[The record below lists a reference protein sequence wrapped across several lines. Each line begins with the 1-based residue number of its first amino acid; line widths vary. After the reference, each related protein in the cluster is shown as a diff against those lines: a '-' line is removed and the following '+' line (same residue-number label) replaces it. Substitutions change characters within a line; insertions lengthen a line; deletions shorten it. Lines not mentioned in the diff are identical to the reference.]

1 MKDQAR
7 RPEQTHNDA
16 TPGSSPI
23 ESRSSAVTGST
34 PSKEES
40 TVEDSTSLLGAGG
53 LAVADPSGPQRLTG
67 TREWSPH
74 NCNVVKGC
82 RNACLYCYAKS
93 MAIRFKRKTPE
104 TWHIEEPCLDM
115 AVRMARKQPTSI
127 MFPSTHDI
135 TPGCLDVCLQALDL
149 LLGAGH
155 HILIVS
161 KPHLSCVAEICRRF
175 SGFKAQ
181 ILFRFTIGS
190 LDPDTLRFWEP
201 NAPSPDERLASLR
214 LAHSLGFETS
224 VSCEPM
230 LDAHAVEIVRGVLPF
245 VTETIWL
252 GKVNQLRQRL
262 RMNGVLTP
270 EVATRA
276 DALIE
281 SQNDEAMAGLYEQL
295 RHCPKVR
302 WKESIKKVVGL
313 PLMVLERGHPRGNGN
328 MTDTRTGPHGPTTQ
342 GA

>member
-1 MKDQAR
+1 ML
-7 RPEQTHNDA
+7 DA
-16 TPGSSPI
+16 SSQI
-23 ESRSSAVTGST
+23 DFEKRQ
-34 PSKEES
+34 E
-40 TVEDSTSLLGAGG
+40 
-53 LAVADPSGPQRLTG
+53 LTG
-67 TREWSPH
+67 TKEWCPQ

-93 MAIRFKRKTPE
+93 MAIRFKRKTPA

-115 AVRMARKQPTSI
+115 AVRVARKKPTRI

-149 LLGAGH
+149 LLDAGH

-161 KPHLSCVAEICRRF
+161 KPHFPCVTRICRRF
-175 SGFKAQ
+175 AGFKAQ

-201 NAPSPDERLASLR
+201 HAPSPDERLASLE

-224 VSCEPM
+224 ISCEPM
-230 LDAHAVEIVRGVLPF
+230 LDTHAAEVVNAVLPF

-252 GKVNQLRQRL
+252 GKANQLRQRL

-270 EVATRA
+270 EVAARA
-276 DALIE
+276 DGLVEA
-281 SQNDEAMAGLYEQL
+281 QNDAAIAELHASLHHHPQI
-295 RHCPKVR
+295 R
-302 WKESIKKVVGL
+302 WKESIRRVLGL
-313 PLMVLERGHPRGNGN
+313 PVVAPDGSALMRSIQPELPR
-328 MTDTRTGPHGPTTQ
+328 TDIGASPPTSLSRYTRSRTKEDG
-342 GA
+342 GAS